1 MLAVCPVTS
10 MTEHNLLFYAYAAL
24 GAQAVGSVYA
34 GSWGALKTPKATK
47 KLIRESKGELEDD
60 EDEKDEDVSEKLN
73 AGDAKMF
80 PIIGSAV
87 LGSLFLIVKYV
98 SKEYLNIL
106 LGGYFALFG
115 GFAGAKYLDS
125 GFYHVIGSKL
135 YNTLFPK
142 WRLLLVKGK
151 SEEARFPFT
160 ASSIAFLLL
169 SLAASFS
176 YLLFDRPW
184 YLNNFL
190 GLSFAWTGIKL
201 IELDS
206 LKTGAILL
214 SGLFFYDVFWVFFTP
229 VMVSVAKGIEAP
241 IKLVWPKDAG
251 IAFVADLAK
260 KVGHECACLNKLVS
274 DENPGLTLL
283 GLGDIVLPGIF
294 IALCLRLDLHLA
306 TVRHSEQ
313 KKSGLP
319 PTSNDK
325 FAKPYFTTCLIAYF
339 LGLVATVVVM
349 HNFKAAQPALLYLS
363 PACIGSVALL
373 SAARGEFKQA
383 WSWTAEDDQEKDKAD
398 DKKSE

>member
-1 MLAVCPVTS
+1 MTS
-10 MTEHNLLFYAYAAL
+10 HNLLFYAYAAL
-24 GAQAVGSVYA
+24 GVQAVGSVYA

-47 KLIRESKGELEDD
+47 KLIRESKGEEEDD
-60 EDEKDEDVSEKLN
+60 EDDKDDDVSEKMT

-80 PIIGSAV
+80 PLIGSAV

-98 SKEYLNIL
+98 SKEYLNLL

-125 GFYHVIGSKL
+125 AFYHVIGNNL
-135 YNTLFPK
+135 YTRLFPK
-142 WRLLLVKGK
+142 WRLLVMKGK
-151 SEEARFPFT
+151 NEEARFPFT
-160 ASSIAFLLL
+160 ASSIAFLVV
-169 SLAASFS
+169 SLALSFA

-201 IELDS
+201 LELDS

-251 IAFVADLAK
+251 IAFVASLAK
-260 KVGHECACLNKLVS
+260 KVGYECACLDKLVT
-274 DENPGLTLL
+274 DDNPGLTLL
-283 GLGDIVLPGIF
+283 GLGDIVLPGVF
-294 IALCLRLDLHLA
+294 VALCLRLDLHMA
-306 TVRHSEQ
+306 TLRHHEQ
-313 KKSGLP
+313 KKAGLP
-319 PTSNDK
+319 PTADDK
-325 FAKPYFTTCLIAYF
+325 FAKPYFNTCLIAYF
-339 LGLVATVVVM
+339 GGLLTTVFVM

-383 WSWTAEDDQEKDKAD
+383 WTWTTEEDDKTDEKKDQ
-398 DKKSE
+398 